1 MSSWILLFLPFLLAV
16 QYMLLL
22 LLAKKNWKDHRK
34 ESQGLLPI
42 VSILIAVRNEEKD
55 LPRLLRSLELLDYPF
70 ERLEILIADDQ
81 SEDRTPELLRTW
93 AAHSQNRKII
103 TVLPSQ
109 TGLFHPN
116 GKANALSILA
126 KEAKGDFFFFT
137 DADCE
142 VPSTWIREGVS
153 CFGHNVGLVI
163 GITQVR
169 SSNLFEGMQELD
181 WWNTLGIVKMVTD
194 LGFSTTGLGNNM
206 VISKEAYFKCGGFE
220 SIPFSLTEDL
230 EISRTVRKS
239 GFRQVHQV
247 SPRMLITTKAEAT
260 WKDLLRQRKR
270 WMNGVMSLSIG
281 WKFLLG
287 LQFLFFP
294 FIGILIVQIPLLGLG
309 LWTVK
314 VLFQVL
320 FLQEIASYTNQ
331 RLKVSAMLF
340 FDFYQI
346 LALSLTILYYF
357 WPVQTQWKARKYP

>member
-1 MSSWILLFLPFLLAV
+1 MSWIWLFLPALLV
-16 QYMLLL
+16 IQYLMLLVF
-22 LLAKKNWKDHRK
+22 AKKNWKDHRI
-34 ESQGLLPI
+34 ESQGSLPS

-55 LPRLLRSLELLDYPF
+55 LPRLLESLERLDYPS
-70 ERLEILIADDQ
+70 EKLEILIADDQ

-93 AAHSQNRKII
+93 AALSQNRKII
-103 TVLPSQ
+103 TILPSQ
-109 TGLFHPN
+109 TGLFHLN

-126 KEAKGDFFFFT
+126 KQAKGDFFFFT

-153 CFGHNVGLVI
+153 CFGQGVGLVI

-169 SSNLFEGMQELD
+169 SGNLFEAMQELD
-181 WWNTLGIVKMVTD
+181 WWNTLGIVKVVTD

-206 VISKEAYFKCGGFE
+206 TISRDAYFKCGGFE

-230 EISRTVRKS
+230 EISRAVTKS

-247 SPRMLITTKAEAT
+247 SPRMLVTTKAEAT
-260 WKDLLRQRKR
+260 WKDLLQQRKR

-281 WKFLLG
+281 WKILLG

-294 FIGILIVQIPLLGLG
+294 FIGILIVQIPSLGLG
-309 LWTVK
+309 LWVVK
-314 VLFQVL
+314 VLFQSL
-320 FLQEIASYTNQ
+320 FLKEIAAYSNQ
-331 RLKVSAMLF
+331 RLKVSMRLF

>member
-1 MSSWILLFLPFLLAV
+1 MSSWILLFLSFLLAV

-22 LLAKKNWKDHRK
+22 ILAKKNWKDHSK
-34 ESQGLLPI
+34 ESRGLLPS

-55 LPRLLRSLELLDYPF
+55 LPRLLESLNRLDYPS
-70 ERLEILIADDQ
+70 EKLEILIADDQ
-81 SEDRTPELLRTW
+81 SEDTTPECLRTW
-93 AAHSQNRKII
+93 VAHYPNRKII

-126 KEAKGDFFFFT
+126 KEAQGEFFFFT

-142 VPSTWIREGVS
+142 VPSTWIREGIS
-153 CFGHNVGLVI
+153 CFGEEVGLVI

-169 SSNLFEGMQELD
+169 SKNFFEGMQELD
-181 WWNTLGIVKMVTD
+181 WWNTLGIVKVVSD

-206 VISKEAYFKCGGFE
+206 AISRVAYFKCGGFE
-220 SIPFSLTEDL
+220 SIPYSLTEDL
-230 EISRTVRKS
+230 EISRAVKKS
-239 GFRQVHQV
+239 GFRQAHQV
-247 SPRMLITTKAEAT
+247 SSRMLVTTKAEAT
-260 WKDLLRQRKR
+260 WRDLLHQRKR
-270 WMNGVMSLSIG
+270 WMHGVMSLSIG

-287 LQFLFFP
+287 FQFLFYPLVGVLLF
-294 FIGILIVQIPLLGLG
+294 LIPSFGLG
-309 LWTVK
+309 LWGVK
-314 VLFQVL
+314 VFYQSL
-320 FLQEIASYTNQ
+320 FLKKIASYTNQ
-331 RLKVSAMLF
+331 ELRVPALLI

>member
-34 ESQGLLPI
+34 ESQGPLPS

-55 LPRLLRSLELLDYPF
+55 LPRLLESLECLDYPS
-70 ERLEILIADDQ
+70 EKLEILIADDQ
-81 SEDRTPELLRTW
+81 SEDRTPELLSTW
-93 AAHSQNRKII
+93 AALSQNRKII

-109 TGLFHPN
+109 TRLFHPN
-116 GKANALSILA
+116 GKANALAILA
-126 KEAKGDFFFFT
+126 KEAQGEFFFFT

-142 VPSTWIREGVS
+142 VPSTWISEGVS
-153 CFGHNVGLVI
+153 CFGQNVGLVI

-169 SSNLFEGMQELD
+169 SGNLFEAMQEMD
-181 WWNTLGIVKMVTD
+181 WWNTLGIVKVVTD

-206 VISKEAYFKCGGFE
+206 AISREAYFKCRGFE

-230 EISRTVRKS
+230 EISRAVRKS
-239 GFRQVHQV
+239 GFLQVHQV
-247 SPRMLITTKAEAT
+247 SPRMLVTTKTEAT
-260 WKDLLRQRKR
+260 WKDLLQQRKR

-281 WKFLLG
+281 WKILLG
-287 LQFLFFP
+287 FQFLFYP
-294 FIGILIVQIPLLGLG
+294 LIVVLLFLIPSFGLG
-309 LWTVK
+309 LWGLK
-314 VLFQVL
+314 VFYQSL
-320 FLQEIASYTNQ
+320 FLHKIASYTNQ
-331 RLKVSAMLF
+331 KLRVYTLII

>member
-1 MSSWILLFLPFLLAV
+1 MSSWILLFLPFLLAA

-22 LLAKKNWKDHRK
+22 FLAKKNWKDHSK
-34 ESQGLLPI
+34 ESEGLLPS

-55 LPRLLRSLELLDYPF
+55 LPRLLKSLERLDYPS
-70 ERLEILIADDQ
+70 EKLQILIADDQ
-81 SEDRTPELLRTW
+81 SEDRTPELLSTW
-93 AAHSQNRKII
+93 AAHSKNRKII

-126 KEAKGDFFFFT
+126 RETQGDFFFFT

-142 VPSTWIREGVS
+142 VSSTWIREGVS
-153 CFGHNVGLVI
+153 CFGHGVGLVI

-169 SSNLFEGMQELD
+169 SGNLFEGMQEMD
-181 WWNTLGIVKMVTD
+181 WWNTLGIVKVVTD
-194 LGFSTTGLGNNM
+194 LGLSTTGLGNNM
-206 VISKEAYFKCGGFE
+206 AISKEAYFECGGFE

-230 EISRTVRKS
+230 EISRAVRKS

-260 WKDLLRQRKR
+260 WRDLLRQRKR
-270 WMNGVMSLSIG
+270 WMHGVMSLSIG

-287 LQFLFFP
+287 FQFLFYP
-294 FIGILIVQIPLLGLG
+294 LIVVLLFLIPSVGLG
-309 LWTVK
+309 LWGVK
-314 VLFQVL
+314 VFFQSL
-320 FLQEIASYTNQ
+320 FLHKIASYTNQ
-331 RLKVSAMLF
+331 KLRAYTLVI

-357 WPVQTQWKARKYP
+357 WPVQTEWKTRKYP